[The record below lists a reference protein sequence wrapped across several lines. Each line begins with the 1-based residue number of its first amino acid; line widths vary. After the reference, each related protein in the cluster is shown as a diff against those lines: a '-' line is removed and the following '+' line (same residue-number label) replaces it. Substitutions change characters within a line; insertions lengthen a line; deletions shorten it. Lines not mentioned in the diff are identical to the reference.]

1 MKLENKNTEQQLRVQ
16 KMFEDQ
22 QELKKFIRKL
32 KKQKASGG
40 LGMSSL
46 MDIMTILLIFLLKSF
61 SNKADSI
68 QMSQELQLPK
78 STGLLKLEQTIKV
91 YVMKS
96 SITVEKDEK
105 GRRVTLQNSM
115 VDDTDMLNG
124 DPNTHVIATL
134 KEVLDE
140 KAEYLKDLERQSG
153 GKRKFKGVI
162 TIIADKTVP
171 YRVINDVVQ
180 TSAHAEFKKVKF
192 AVIQGG

>member
-1 MKLENKNTEQQLRVQ
+1 MAKSNEHQLKVQ

-22 QELKKFIRKL
+22 QQLKKYIRKL
-32 KKQKASGG
+32 KREKASGG
-40 LGMSSL
+40 MGMNSL

-91 YVMKS
+91 YVMKN
-96 SITVEKDEK
+96 SISVEKDEK
-105 GRRVTLQNSM
+105 ERKVILQNAM
-115 VDDTDMLNG
+115 VDDADMLNG

-134 KEVLDE
+134 KDILDE

-162 TIIADKTVP
+162 TIIADKTIP

-180 TSAHAEFKKVKF
+180 TSAMAEFKKVKF
-192 AVIQGG
+192 ACIQGS